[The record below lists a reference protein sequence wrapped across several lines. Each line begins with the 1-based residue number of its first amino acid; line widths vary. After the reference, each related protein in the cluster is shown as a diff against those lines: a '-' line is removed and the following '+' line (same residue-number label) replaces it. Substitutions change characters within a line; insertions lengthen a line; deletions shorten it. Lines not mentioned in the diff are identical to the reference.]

1 MTMNIFRSETTQELI
16 KRINQLTPATK
27 PLWGRMNAAQKLAH
41 LCVMYEMV
49 FDNIH
54 KRPNAMMR
62 FLISLVAKGTVVGD
76 RPYPRNARTA
86 PAFVISD
93 QRDFEKEKKRLI
105 DYIIRTQKSGES
117 FFDGRESLSFGKL
130 TLPEWNN
137 YFYKHLNHH
146 LTQFGV

>member
-1 MTMNIFRSETTQELI
+1 MSGNIFQPETTQELI
-16 KRINQLTPATK
+16 NRINQLK
-27 PLWGRMNAAQKLAH
+27 PETRPVWGKMNAGQMLAH

-49 FDNIH
+49 YDNIH
-54 KRPNAMMR
+54 KRPNAIMR
-62 FLISLVAKGTVVGD
+62 FLITLVAKSTVVGD

-86 PAFVISD
+86 PAFVISG

-105 DYIIRTQKSGES
+105 EYIVRTEKNGEA

-137 YFYKHLNHH
+137 YFYKHLDHH